1 MVLEDDAA
9 KDHTLA
15 EWEMRTSNSYMGS
28 DAMMPVSQVVAQPS
42 KHQTTHTCP
51 PQPNV
56 RAFIIALLPPSTPFC
71 CRAPLTLSLSTE
83 CVIYY
88 HLGQFQ
94 RQSYIFER
102 RYIRPRRLLS
112 SEHRTNA
119 QRMGLTLLWR
129 CNDSLMCPSPN
140 RRGSSF
146 SRRRRNVY
154 VRERVCLYM
163 CGYGGV

>member
-1 MVLEDDAA
+1 MALLCFRCSVWPRMVLEDDAA

-71 CRAPLTLSLSTE
+71 CRAPLAIPFYRMRNILSLGTIPAAI
-83 CVIYY
+83 V
-88 HLGQFQ
+88 
-94 RQSYIFER
+94 
-102 RYIRPRRLLS
+102 YIRASVYSPPPSFVAGASYKRTTNGTDTFMAVQWQFNVSVAKSERKLFLS
-112 SEHRTNA
+112 ST
-119 QRMGLTLLWR
+119 
-129 CNDSLMCPSPN
+129 P
-140 RRGSSF
+140 
-146 SRRRRNVY
+146 
-154 VRERVCLYM
+154 
-163 CGYGGV
+163 